1 MTLMKI
7 KYLGDLRTEAEHVQ
21 SKSKLITD
29 APVDNNGKGEAF
41 SPTDLLATSLAT
53 CIITTMGILVRKDNK
68 NIDLVGLH
76 AEVEKIMTSAPPR
89 KVAEVKIAIT
99 LPSAAKLSND
109 DKEFLKK
116 TAHNCPVALSL
127 NPAVK
132 QTVSF
137 NF

>member
-1 MTLMKI
+1 MTLMRV

-29 APVDNNGKGEAF
+29 APTDNNGKGEAF

-53 CIITTMGILVRKDNK
+53 CMITTMGILVAKEGRK
-68 NIDLVGLH
+68 IDLVGLH
-76 AEVEKIMTSAPPR
+76 AEVEKTMSPAPR

-99 LPSAAKLSND
+99 LSNAAGLSND

-116 TAHNCPVALSL
+116 AAHNCPVALSL